1 MRSIFS
7 ALCIAF
13 VLFIFTFYIDGD
25 IGVIIM
31 AFMIFAPLV
40 SFSFAFFGRKRATVS
55 LDCDGYVK
63 KGSTLTVHVT
73 VEKTGFFPL
82 GIIELSFTGSGVF
95 EKPDKIFRLSLISGD
110 KKSFDIS
117 YKAKIGGNGEISL
130 LSAKSCGFLGFL
142 KFKLKTEMPE
152 PKSVGVIPEIPDIKP
167 SSKLFRSIAD
177 SVMTSDE
184 EENDDTALL
193 YSANTAPGYEH
204 REYVQGDPMK
214 RVNWKL
220 SMKKGTLM
228 VRLDEAV
235 ASVQPIIALDLFR
248 REKANAEASLLC
260 EERILCSVF
269 ALISML
275 IKQGIASTFVYYG
288 ANGEM
293 VSESIDNPDQ
303 PPQLLLRVL
312 AVKVETDKRIKLD
325 VNSACSCVIASTECS
340 EDINDIAS
348 RFEDRDSV
356 SLIGAWEKSV
366 NRTEFPMWYLAGD
379 NEFKMV

>member
-1 MRSIFS
+1 MRNILS
-7 ALCIAF
+7 ALSIAF

-25 IGVIIM
+25 IGVIII

-40 SFSFAFFGRKRATVS
+40 SLGFAIAGRKRATVT

-63 KGSTLTVHVT
+63 KGSELTVNVT

-82 GIIELSFTGSGVF
+82 GIIELSFAGSGVF
-95 EKPDKIFRLSLISGD
+95 EKHDKKYRLSLISGD
-110 KKSFDIS
+110 KKSFDIKFLS
-117 YKAKIGGNGEISL
+117 KIGGNGEISL

-142 KFKLKTEMPE
+142 KFKLKTEMPQ
-152 PKSVGVIPEIPDIKP
+152 PKSVGVIPEIPDVKP
-167 SSKLFRSIAD
+167 SSKLFRNIAD
-177 SVMTSDE
+177 SVMTSDD
-184 EENDDTALL
+184 EENNDTALL

-235 ASVQPIIALDLFR
+235 ASVQPVIALDLFR
-248 REKANAEASLLC
+248 REKSDSEAVLLC
-260 EERILCSVF
+260 EERILYSVF
-269 ALISML
+269 ALVSML

-288 ANGEM
+288 ADGEI

-312 AVKVETDKRIKLD
+312 AAKVESGRRIKLD
-325 VNSACSCVIASTECS
+325 VNSVCSCVIASTECT
-340 EDINDIAS
+340 EDINDLAS
-348 RFEDRDSV
+348 RFEDKDSV

-379 NEFKMV
+379 NDFKLV